1 MQTNFAVCRRRG
13 FSMLELVAV
22 VTILGIIAAIVVPRM
37 RTRAADSQKAA
48 CDVNRSNIEIQAQLW
63 FRDKGAWPA
72 ANLSDIGADA
82 KFFPDGLPKCP
93 INNGSYTFN
102 ATTEK
107 VNGHAH

>member
-1 MQTNFAVCRRRG
+1 MRIKSAVCHRHG

-48 CDVNRSNIEIQAQLW
+48 CDVNRSNIEIQAQLY
-63 FRDKGAWPA
+63 FRDKGVWPA
-72 ANLSDIGADA
+72 TNLSDIAADA
-82 KFFPDGLPKCP
+82 KYFPDGLPKCP
-93 INNGSYTFN
+93 ITNGSYTFDS
-102 ATTEK
+102 TTEK